1 MKISL
6 QDKAIVIAELFKR
19 AQQFVGTTDSAA
31 TWLESELED
40 NNFEETIT
48 LTLYENGIEEAP
60 TLEVEYDHQKKT
72 YTLVDLDEDRTEDDD
87 YEDDED

>member
-19 AQQFVGTTDSAA
+19 AQQFVGAVDSTAS
-31 TWLESELED
+31 WLESELED

-60 TLEVEYDHQKKT
+60 TLEVEYNHLTKT
-72 YTLVDLDEDRTEDDD
+72 YILEDFDEDRSEDDD

>member
-19 AQQFVGTTDSAA
+19 AQQFVGAADS
-31 TWLESELED
+31 TSSWLASELED

-48 LTLYENGIEEAP
+48 LTLYENGIEDAP
-60 TLEVEYDHQKKT
+60 TLEVEYNHLTKT
-72 YTLVDLDEDRTEDDD
+72 YILEDLDEDR
-87 YEDDED
+87 